1 MKILIVTQ
9 YFWPE
14 SFRINDVVDSLIKKG
29 FKVDVLTGKPN
40 YPEGEIYAGYKIFGS
55 QMENKF
61 GASVFRVPL
70 IPRGKNNKIQLAL
83 NYISFILFGLTI
95 GSYLV
100 KDKKYDLIFV
110 YGLSPI
116 MLSIPGIYISK
127 IKKIKLVIWVQ
138 DLWPESLT
146 ATKTIESKPIINGL
160 RKIVKWIYGYADLIL
175 VQSKAFIPAIH
186 ELTNNSKIEYYPNSV
201 DPFFYDH
208 SLMKENNTETDM
220 IDEKYFNVV
229 FAGNVGIG
237 QGMEVIV
244 EAAKSLLKIQ
254 LIRFVVI
261 GNGSR
266 LEWLINQKKIY
277 QLDNIIVTGRMP
289 IESMPPI
296 MRKANALLVT
306 LTDEPIFRMTVPNK
320 IQAYLAVGRPIIA
333 CLNGEGARIIEQAK
347 AGKTVPAGDYRSLA
361 EAVLELHDSPI
372 EDRNKYGINGRNFYL
387 QNFEHDMLIDQ
398 LIVRLQNLVKV
409 K

>member
-1 MKILIVTQ
+1 
-9 YFWPE
+9 
-14 SFRINDVVDSLIKKG
+14 LIKNG
-29 FKVDVLTGKPN
+29 FEVDVLTGKPN
-40 YPEGEIYAGYKIFGS
+40 YPEGEIYAGYKIFRS

-70 IPRGKNNKIQLAL
+70 IPRGKNNKLQLAL

-160 RKIVKWIYGYADLIL
+160 RKIVKWIYGCADLIL

-201 DPFFYDH
+201 DPFFYDN

-277 QLDNIIVTGRMP
+277 QLDNIIVTGRLP

-296 MRKANALLVT
+296 MRKASALLVT

-333 CLNGEGARIIEQAK
+333 CLNGEGARIVEQAK

-361 EAVLELHDSPI
+361 EAVLELHVSPI